1 MTNTCYWKNY
11 NNIVKGICGVS
22 TIFSSD
28 KGIGDFTGHTIDS
41 HMKESIQKTLDGKLT
56 GYYGLNAFGEKIY
69 IPNFQPLPYDDN
81 PRLDQENIKGKRKNN
96 K

>member
-1 MTNTCYWKNY
+1 
-11 NNIVKGICGVS
+11 
-22 TIFSSD
+22 
-28 KGIGDFTGHTIDS
+28 
-41 HMKESIQKTLDGKLT
+41 MKESIQKTLDGKLT
-56 GYYGLNAFGEKIY
+56 GYYGLNAFGEEIY

>member
-1 MTNTCYWKNY
+1 
-11 NNIVKGICGVS
+11 
-22 TIFSSD
+22 
-28 KGIGDFTGHTIDS
+28 
-41 HMKESIQKTLDGKLT
+41 MKESIQKTLDGKLI

>member
-1 MTNTCYWKNY
+1 MATEKSE
-11 NNIVKGICGVS
+11 IQKAHHGL
-22 TIFSSD
+22 
-28 KGIGDFTGHTIDS
+28 
-41 HMKESIQKTLDGKLT
+41 MKKSIQKTLDGKLT
-56 GYYGLNAFGEKIY
+56 GYYGLNAFGEEIY